1 MYLSLQTYNTLPVP
15 FSLAQSQYTRIV
27 YYQDI
32 KLLRLYKRE
41 KKLNASVIQ
50 KDDKKI
56 LASINL
62 SFLHIDKRGFL
73 ICRYFL
79 MLKKILQSIYL
90 WDVSRGFLFLI
101 HHMPQCILSFAE
113 KSILYNFH
121 IYTQAG
127 KIQLFCS
134 RREEKLN
141 VRNLYQFSSLCL
153 KALG

>member
-1 MYLSLQTYNTLPVP
+1 MFGSFWLSLRTGDCPNCLKKKFRDIPVLNITNGFFGKQFLCTIPVLNNPCVVTGRDNAILLSSRKIRVGDGGFKIMYLSLQTYNTLPVP

-62 SFLHIDKRGFL
+62 SFFAHRQEGISHI
-73 ICRYFL
+73 
-79 MLKKILQSIYL
+79 
-90 WDVSRGFLFLI
+90 
-101 HHMPQCILSFAE
+101 
-113 KSILYNFH
+113 
-121 IYTQAG
+121 
-127 KIQLFCS
+127 
-134 RREEKLN
+134 
-141 VRNLYQFSSLCL
+141 
-153 KALG
+153 

>member
-79 MLKKILQSIYL
+79 MLKKIL
-90 WDVSRGFLFLI
+90 
-101 HHMPQCILSFAE
+101 
-113 KSILYNFH
+113 
-121 IYTQAG
+121 
-127 KIQLFCS
+127 
-134 RREEKLN
+134 
-141 VRNLYQFSSLCL
+141 
-153 KALG
+153 